1 MVAQS
6 DLMSA
11 PHFLDAAVNCPEAH
25 AIRIERSGA
34 ELIQRIE
41 MAGDSKTRRKGLLGR
56 GSLDP
61 GTGFLIAPTQGVHTF
76 GMRFSIDI
84 IGVARDGR
92 VVKIRE
98 DVPPRRVVLSLTAFA
113 ILELAAG
120 VARRTGVAVG
130 DRLVVVST
138 EQPTPL

>member
-1 MVAQS
+1 VHHTFLTRRFVVLNVTRFESSVQAQS
-6 DLMSA
+6 WS
-11 PHFLDAAVNCPEAH
+11 DASRWRE
-25 AIRIERSGA
+25 
-34 ELIQRIE
+34 
-41 MAGDSKTRRKGLLGR
+41 TRRRAGKVSSVEAR
-56 GSLDP
+56 
-61 GTGFLIAPTQGVHTF
+61 FLIAPTQGVHTF

-98 DVPPRRVVLSLTAFA
+98 HVPPRRIVLSFTAFA

-120 VARRTGVAVG
+120 VARRTKVAVG

-138 EQPTPL
+138 EQPPPL